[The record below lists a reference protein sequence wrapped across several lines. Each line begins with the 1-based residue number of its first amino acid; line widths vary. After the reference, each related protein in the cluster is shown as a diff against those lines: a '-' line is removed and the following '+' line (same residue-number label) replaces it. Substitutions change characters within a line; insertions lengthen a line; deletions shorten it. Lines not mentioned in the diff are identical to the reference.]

1 MPLYKKY
8 LKALQSESA
17 YSVEDIEIMVDKLL
31 KMN

>member
-1 MPLYKKY
+1 MYRKY
-8 LKALQSESA
+8 LKVLKSKSA